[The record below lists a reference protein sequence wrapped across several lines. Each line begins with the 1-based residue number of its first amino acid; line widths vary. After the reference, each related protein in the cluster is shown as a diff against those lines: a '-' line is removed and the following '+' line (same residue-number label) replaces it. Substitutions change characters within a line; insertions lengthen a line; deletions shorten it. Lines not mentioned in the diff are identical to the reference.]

1 MAVLAGD
8 AWRCRAMI
16 AVRDAGPPG
25 AWIGAGFVRDAVWD
39 RLHDR
44 APAPPAGDVDVL
56 WHAPG
61 EGAARDA
68 EAQAALGAACP
79 GVDWSVKNQARMHA
93 RNGDAPYRDVAD
105 AMRHWPETATAV
117 AVRIDSAGMVEVA
130 APYGLDDL
138 FALLVR
144 PTARFA
150 VEKRAI
156 FDARVT
162 GKAWLARYPQLRIVA
177 A

>member
-1 MAVLAGD
+1 MLADD
-8 AWRCRAMI
+8 AWRRRAMI
-16 AVRDAGPPG
+16 AVRDAGPPAG
-25 AWIGAGFVRDAVWD
+25 WIGAGFVRDAVWD
-39 RLHDR
+39 RLHGR

-56 WHAPG
+56 WYAPG
-61 EGAARDA
+61 EGAGRDA
-68 EAQAALGAACP
+68 TAEAMLSAACP
-79 GVDWSVKNQARMHA
+79 GVDWSVKNQARMHG
-93 RNGDAPYRDVAD
+93 RNGDAPYSDVTD

-117 AVRIDSAGMVEVA
+117 AVRLTAAGMVEVA

-138 FALLVR
+138 FAGVVR

-150 VEKRAI
+150 ADRRAI

-162 GKAWLARYPQLRIVA
+162 GKGWLARYPLLRIVA